1 MICSLKSN
9 DTDADKNDDDEDNY
23 DDQRLS
29 LTSNGVKL
37 ACTQFQC
44 HSAWPANDCILHYIY
59 TGIFLRYALEK
70 RLRSV

>member
-1 MICSLKSN
+1 MIFSLKSN
-9 DTDADKNDDDEDNY
+9 DTDDDNDDEEDND

-44 HSAWPANDCILHYIY
+44 HSEWPANDCILHYIL
-59 TGIFLRYALEK
+59 TGIFLR
-70 RLRSV
+70 

>member
-1 MICSLKSN
+1 MIFSLKSN
-9 DTDADKNDDDEDNY
+9 DTDDDNDDEEDND

-44 HSAWPANDCILHYIY
+44 HSAWPANDYIL
-59 TGIFLRYALEK
+59 A
-70 RLRSV
+70 